1 MQNLILQPG
10 IRQKIEKR
18 VDKILRDL
26 GNPEPPL
33 RLEEVRELLR
43 LHVGFFQTDDDGL
56 MQRAVHNLVM
66 AGKQILA
73 RPSILLDVI
82 RKRGIKA
89 LVVPD

>member
-43 LHVGFFQTDDDGL
+43 LHVGFYQTDDDGL
-56 MQRAVHNLVM
+56 MQRAIHNLVM
-66 AGKQILA
+66 AGK
-73 RPSILLDVI
+73 
-82 RKRGIKA
+82 
-89 LVVPD
+89 